1 MALVGKDV
9 SDDPSLTQ
17 LQAERTQLQSHL
29 QRCLYEIQQR
39 DLHCQQLNAKVLNTH
54 ALTKQP
60 KSALQPKCQ
69 TQKPTHRY

>member
-54 ALTKQP
+54 ALTKRP
-60 KSALQPKCQ
+60 KSTQQPKC
-69 TQKPTHRY
+69 